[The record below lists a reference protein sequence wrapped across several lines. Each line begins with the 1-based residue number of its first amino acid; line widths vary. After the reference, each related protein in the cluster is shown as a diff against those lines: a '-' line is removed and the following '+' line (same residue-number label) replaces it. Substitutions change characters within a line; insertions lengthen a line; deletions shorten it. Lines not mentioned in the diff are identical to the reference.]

1 MFSERPLRQPA
12 LPATLAVQ
20 QRRRNLAAVLRAGQA
35 RSDRL
40 LADAERF
47 RDELI
52 LAVSR
57 RIAAEEALRSL
68 NVELERRVAE
78 RTRDLAVAR
87 DEAEASNRVKNMF
100 LATLSHEL
108 RTPLNAI
115 IGFSDLLLQGL
126 AGPLVDEQMNQI
138 EIINRSGRTL
148 LSLISDLLDISRIEA
163 GKLVL
168 EMQPVSLPQVVEQ
181 QWQSVEI
188 QAHAKRLSI
197 ELRPGPADAMVQADP
212 QRLRQIVGNL
222 LSNAIKYTDQGTV
235 SVECTVGESNATVWV
250 RDTGIGIP
258 DDHRTLLFQ
267 PFHRATCARSR
278 TREGTGL
285 GLAICDRLLR
295 EMGGEIGYESA
306 LGAGSLFWF
315 TLPLS
320 IPLAN

>member
-1 MFSERPLRQPA
+1 MFSSALPRWPA
-12 LPATLAVQ
+12 LPAALAIQ
-20 QRRRNLAAVLRAGQA
+20 QRRRNRATALRAERA

-57 RIAAEEALRSL
+57 RIAAEEALRRL
-68 NVELERRVAE
+68 NAELELRVAE

-115 IGFSDLLLQGL
+115 IGFSDLLLHGL
-126 AGPLVDEQMNQI
+126 AGPLVDEQTNQI

-148 LSLISDLLDISRIEA
+148 LSLISDLLDISKIEA

-168 EMQPVSLPQVVEQ
+168 EVQPVSLRQVVEQ

-188 QAHAKRLSI
+188 QAHAKRLSL
-197 ELRPGPADAMVQADP
+197 ELRPGPADATVQADP

-222 LSNAIKYTDQGTV
+222 LSNAIKYTDRGTV
-235 SVECTVGESNATVWV
+235 SVEWTVGESKATVWV

-267 PFHRATCARSR
+267 PFHRVTCSRSS

-285 GLAICDRLLR
+285 GLAICERLLR

-306 LGAGSLFWF
+306 LGAGSAFWF

-320 IPLAN
+320 VPLAK